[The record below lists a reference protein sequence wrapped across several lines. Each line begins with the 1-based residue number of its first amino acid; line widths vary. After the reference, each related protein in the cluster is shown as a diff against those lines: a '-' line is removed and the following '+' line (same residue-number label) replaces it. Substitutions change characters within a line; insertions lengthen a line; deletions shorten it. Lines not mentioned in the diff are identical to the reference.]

1 LHQKEWMNITRAL
14 KLHCFLHQKIA
25 FSALTPLVGWH
36 EGHQACK
43 KLTGRVLAWLS
54 GARCRLAYGPADAIA
69 THCLNASVKSGLV
82 LPF

>member
-36 EGHQACK
+36 EGHQTCK
-43 KLTGRVLAWLS
+43 KLTGGCWHGCLEQ
-54 GARCRLAYGPADAIA
+54 GADLHMARLMP
-69 THCLNASVKSGLV
+69 
-82 LPF
+82 LPLTVSMLQ